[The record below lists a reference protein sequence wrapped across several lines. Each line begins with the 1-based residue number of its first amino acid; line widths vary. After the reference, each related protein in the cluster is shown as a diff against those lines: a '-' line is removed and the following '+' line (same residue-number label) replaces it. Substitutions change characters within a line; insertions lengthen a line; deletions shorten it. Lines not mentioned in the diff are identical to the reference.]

1 MKKTIM
7 LLFALLLATGMK
19 ADETDTLAID
29 AIYKELLA
37 RPGVTQTAVRYTG
50 GWGAGCANFSWLQGE
65 GSGWTVGNRLT
76 LKGVDKAEADRIMQ
90 VFRSIMSE
98 PMWPWAKAGPTW
110 GSNVSV
116 CSTG

>member
-1 MKKTIM
+1 M

-19 ADETDTLAID
+19 ADETDTLVID

-37 RPGVTQTAVRYTG
+37 RPGVTQTAVRYTS

-65 GSGWTVGNRLT
+65 GSGWTVGTRLT

-90 VFRSIMSE
+90 VFNLNYS
-98 PMWPWAKAGPTW
+98 
-110 GSNVSV
+110 
-116 CSTG
+116 